1 MTRED
6 SMTKHEKALAAA
18 IAAIGQREQPMGSN
32 CGAYVQACQK
42 ASWLGG
48 TGWPWCRAAVLKWRR
63 DAGDKP
69 GDLSAGSWD
78 SFARA
83 QKRGET
89 LPPELW
95 RDAIPGDEVTFNIGS
110 GHSALLE
117 KVTSIG
123 GRVTVHTI
131 DGNSGDMVRRCA
143 RSLDTVRGFICWPE
157 QGVPAGAKRKR
168 IQVVGSE
175 SGKRKLVVAGRS
187 IPLPRTKDKV
197 T

>member
-1 MTRED
+1 
-6 SMTKHEKALAAA
+6 MTKHEKALAAA
-18 IAAIGQREQPMGSN
+18 VGDIGKGEQPMGSN
-32 CGAYVQACQK
+32 TGPFVVKCQR
-42 ASWLGG
+42 ATWLGG
-48 TGWPWCRAAVLKWRR
+48 TNWPWCRGAVLKWRK
-63 DAGDKP
+63 DGGDKP
-69 GDLSAGSWD
+69 GDLSAGSFD

-89 LPPELW
+89 LPPARW

-157 QGVPAGAKRKR
+157 QGVPAGARRKR
-168 IQVVGSE
+168 IQVVGGE
-175 SGKRKLVVAGRS
+175 SGKRKLVIAGKS
-187 IPLPRTKDKV
+187 IPLPTSKDKV